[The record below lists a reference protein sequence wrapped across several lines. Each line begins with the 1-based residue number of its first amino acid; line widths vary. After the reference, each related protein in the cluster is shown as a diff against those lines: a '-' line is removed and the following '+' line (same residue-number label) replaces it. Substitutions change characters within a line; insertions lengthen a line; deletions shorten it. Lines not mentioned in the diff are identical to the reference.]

1 MFCFKIERSNS
12 VQTNA
17 VLDWVN
23 LVAVMVKHDV
33 TKTSLSLK
41 KNRRFFLKVLM
52 ADVKLMLGKVL
63 KVSRRY
69 LPPFS
74 SYGENPA
81 GGGEFAYPPERGA

>member
-41 KNRRFFLKVLM
+41 KNSKIFFSKVLM

-69 LPPFS
+69 LPPFL

-81 GGGEFAYPPERGA
+81 GGIRLPP